1 MSNRMVAVWLV
12 DAGFPGLRDPERGKS
27 ELRRAVCRI
36 TSGRVVSGVP
46 DSRFAWWGAL
56 KATLRKVPQKIYR
69 RRPGERTVRAVLLE
83 PDARVKQA
91 QAVAEPL
98 D

>member
-1 MSNRMVAVWLV
+1 MSNRMVAVWV
-12 DAGFPGLRDPERGKS
+12 ADAGVSRAALPRERKVRTPQS
-27 ELRRAVCRI
+27 
-36 TSGRVVSGVP
+36 SVP
-46 DSRFAWWGAL
+46 DNVREGGV
-56 KATLRKVPQKIYR
+56 KATLRKVPQRIYR

-83 PDARVKQA
+83 PGARVKQA